1 MNNHQETVPL
11 SSLHRGEQGLVR
23 HLTTQGPMRRRLQDI
38 GLVPGALVER
48 RGSSPGG
55 DPTAYFV
62 CGATIAL
69 RKEDAGGVLVEPCR
83 RDDSPDKDT
92 FTVALAGNPN
102 VGKST
107 VFNALTGLNQHTGNW
122 PGKTVSLAQG
132 SYTHHSRQ
140 YRLVDLP
147 GTYSLL
153 AHSAEEEV
161 ARDFLCLSHPDAVV
175 VVCDAGC
182 LERNLN
188 LVLQTAEITPRIV
201 VCVNLMDE
209 ARKKGIV
216 PDLALLSRRL
226 GLPVVATS
234 ARSGEGL
241 SALLDAVEQVCRDQ
255 PKGVPQIP
263 YPGALEQ
270 AIAALPLPDEALRQQ
285 DIPPRWAALR
295 LLMGDDLLQQE
306 LVGRGLLGKELQ
318 QALAKQRDFLLSQ
331 GFDPITLHDAVVQA
345 VVGQAKTLCRGLL
358 SYRRGDPSAFDSKLD
373 ALLTSRLT
381 GIPIMLGLLGFILW
395 LTIWAAN
402 IPSSLLSTAL
412 SSLGES
418 LNGLLLSAGTPEML
432 RSALMDGVYRVLSWV
447 IAVMLPPMAIFFPL
461 FTLLEDFGYLPRVAF
476 NLDSC
481 FKKSCACGK
490 QALTMCMG
498 FGCNA
503 VGVTGCRI
511 IDSPRERL
519 VAILTNN
526 FVPCNGRFPTLIAMI
541 SMFFVTG
548 GFAQSLRAAAL
559 LLGILVLGVALTLLC
574 SRLLSKTLLKGVPS
588 SFALELPPYRKPQVG
603 RVLLRSLLDRTLFV
617 LGRAAMVAA
626 PAGLLLWILAHAGDG
641 TLLQS
646 ISSFLD
652 PLGRFMGLD
661 GVILLAFL
669 LGFPANEIVLPIALM
684 IYLGTGTL
692 QDTGSLLELRGVLAA
707 NGWTSLTALCTML
720 FSLLHFPCSTTCLTI
735 FKETRSWG
743 WTALAALLPTAC
755 GVILCMAVA
764 ACARLLGLA

>member
-23 HLTTQGPMRRRLQDI
+23 RLTTQGPMRRRLQDI

-209 ARKKGIV
+209 ARKRGIV

-263 YPGALEQ
+263 YPDALEQ

-306 LVGRGLLGKELQ
+306 LVGRGLLG
-318 QALAKQRDFLLSQ
+318 
-331 GFDPITLHDAVVQA
+331 
-345 VVGQAKTLCRGLL
+345 
-358 SYRRGDPSAFDSKLD
+358 
-373 ALLTSRLT
+373 
-381 GIPIMLGLLGFILW
+381 
-395 LTIWAAN
+395 
-402 IPSSLLSTAL
+402 
-412 SSLGES
+412 
-418 LNGLLLSAGTPEML
+418 
-432 RSALMDGVYRVLSWV
+432 
-447 IAVMLPPMAIFFPL
+447 
-461 FTLLEDFGYLPRVAF
+461 
-476 NLDSC
+476 
-481 FKKSCACGK
+481 
-490 QALTMCMG
+490 
-498 FGCNA
+498 
-503 VGVTGCRI
+503 
-511 IDSPRERL
+511 
-519 VAILTNN
+519 
-526 FVPCNGRFPTLIAMI
+526 
-541 SMFFVTG
+541 
-548 GFAQSLRAAAL
+548 
-559 LLGILVLGVALTLLC
+559 
-574 SRLLSKTLLKGVPS
+574 
-588 SFALELPPYRKPQVG
+588 
-603 RVLLRSLLDRTLFV
+603 
-617 LGRAAMVAA
+617 
-626 PAGLLLWILAHAGDG
+626 
-641 TLLQS
+641 
-646 ISSFLD
+646 
-652 PLGRFMGLD
+652 
-661 GVILLAFL
+661 
-669 LGFPANEIVLPIALM
+669 
-684 IYLGTGTL
+684 
-692 QDTGSLLELRGVLAA
+692 
-707 NGWTSLTALCTML
+707 
-720 FSLLHFPCSTTCLTI
+720 
-735 FKETRSWG
+735 
-743 WTALAALLPTAC
+743 
-755 GVILCMAVA
+755 
-764 ACARLLGLA
+764 